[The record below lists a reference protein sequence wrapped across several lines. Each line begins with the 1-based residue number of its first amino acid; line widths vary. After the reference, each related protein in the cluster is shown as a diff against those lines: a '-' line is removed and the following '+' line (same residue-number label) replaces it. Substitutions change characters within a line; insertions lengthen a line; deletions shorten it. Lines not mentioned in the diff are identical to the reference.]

1 MLSPFFNFLKK
12 KSEKVKK
19 DTKYHNTFDQIKT
32 EKTEPSTTITID
44 EAKNIVKKIEDNQ
57 IKYLTDKIEK
67 IRILTQKPLENIK
80 SIISDLDTTK
90 IEVHESSFES
100 LVINSKK
107 MVVNSI
113 KKELSSSIPA
123 PKTLNDVIKFYERLD
138 SMVNKFSE
146 ISMSHK
152 KVFNFFISKYADK
165 LKTEFE
171 NISSLSMQCK
181 YELDI
186 FEKERQPIKN
196 CFDNID
202 TLIQKNES
210 MKLEEEKYK
219 TKKSQRDELKLK
231 LKKIDGEIQDLINSK
246 HFIEANDIM
255 KKIEFLEIEKNNY
268 HKELLNIVSKTS
280 RAFNKYS
287 YGLNKSIVHKIHI
300 ILEQPWQI
308 LQDLD
313 TYLDLIKE
321 VKSALINGTIILKD
335 SDKIET
341 YLDNIINSLP
351 NFKEREEKFNNEIK
365 KLNNNKNINIISK
378 VNELKRKYANYNQE
392 LKDIELYIKESES
405 ELLKNK
411 SESDNLLSSIE
422 TYMNRLSKNKYHISI
437 SK

>member
-1 MLSPFFNFLKK
+1 MKK

-19 DTKYHNTFDQIKT
+19 DIKYHNTFDQVKT
-32 EKTEPSTTITID
+32 EEIEPRTIISID
-44 EAKNIVKKIEDNQ
+44 EARNIVKKIEDNQ
-57 IKYLTDKIEK
+57 IKYLINKIEK
-67 IRILTQKPLENIK
+67 IHMLTQKPLENIK
-80 SIISDLDTTK
+80 SIISDLETTK

-113 KKELSSSIPA
+113 KKELSSSIPT

-196 CFDNID
+196 CFDNMD
-202 TLIQKNES
+202 TLIQKIES
-210 MKLEEEKYK
+210 IKSEEEKYEMK
-219 TKKSQRDELKLK
+219 QSQRDELKLK
-231 LKKIDGEIQDLINSK
+231 IKRVEDEIQDLINSK
-246 HFIEANDIM
+246 HFTEANDII
-255 KKIEFLEIEKNNY
+255 KKIESLEIEKNNY
-268 HKELLNIVSKTS
+268 HKELLNVFSKTS

-287 YGLNKSIVHKIHI
+287 YGLNKLIVHKINI
-300 ILEQPWQI
+300 ILEQPWEI
-308 LQDLD
+308 LQDLN

-321 VKSALINGTIILKD
+321 VKNAIIKGTIILKD

-351 NFKEREEKFNNEIK
+351 NFKEREEKLNNEIK
-365 KLNNNKNINIISK
+365 KLNNNKNLNIIIK
-378 VNELKRKYANYNQE
+378 VNELKTKYTNYNKE
-392 LKDIELYIKESES
+392 FKDIELYIEESES

-411 SESDNLLSSIE
+411 KESDDLLSSIE
-422 TYMNRLSKNKYHISI
+422 TYVNKLSKNKYRISI

>member
-1 MLSPFFNFLKK
+1 LKK

-19 DTKYHNTFDQIKT
+19 DIKYDNTFGQIKT
-32 EKTEPSTTITID
+32 EETEPRTIISID
-44 EAKNIVKKIEDNQ
+44 EARNIVKKIEDNQ
-57 IKYLTDKIEK
+57 IKYLINKIEK
-67 IRILTQKPLENIK
+67 IQMLTQKPLENIK
-80 SIISDLDTTK
+80 SIISDLETTK

-113 KKELSSSIPA
+113 KKELSSSIPT

-196 CFDNID
+196 CFENID
-202 TLIQKNES
+202 TLIQKIES
-210 MKLEEEKYK
+210 IKLEEEKYK
-219 TKKSQRDELKLK
+219 MKQSQRDELKLK
-231 LKKIDGEIQDLINSK
+231 IKKVDDELHDLINSK
-246 HFIEANDIM
+246 HFIEANDII
-255 KKIEFLEIEKNNY
+255 KKIESLEIEKNNC
-268 HKELLNIVSKTS
+268 HKELLNIFSKTS

-287 YGLNKSIVHKIHI
+287 YGLNKLIVHKIHI
-300 ILEQPWQI
+300 ILEQPWKI

-321 VKSALINGTIILKD
+321 VKNAIVKGTIILKD

-351 NFKEREEKFNNEIK
+351 NFKEREEKLNNEIR
-365 KLNNNKNINIISK
+365 KLNNNKNLNIIIK
-378 VNELKRKYANYNQE
+378 VNELKKKYANYNQE
-392 LKDIELYIKESES
+392 FKEIELYIKESES

-411 SESDNLLSSIE
+411 NESDDLLSSIE
-422 TYMNRLSKNKYHISI
+422 TYVNKLSKNKYRISI

>member
-1 MLSPFFNFLKK
+1 M
-12 KSEKVKK
+12 KK
-19 DTKYHNTFDQIKT
+19 DIKYHNTFDQIKT
-32 EKTEPSTTITID
+32 EETKPKTTISID
-44 EAKNIVKKIEDNQ
+44 EAKNIVKKNEDSQ

-67 IRILTQKPLENIK
+67 IQMLTQKPLENIK
-80 SIISDLDTTK
+80 YIISDLETTK
-90 IEVHESSFES
+90 IEVHESSFEP

-113 KKELSSSIPA
+113 KKELSSSIPK

-181 YELDI
+181 YELDV
-186 FEKERQPIKN
+186 FEKERQPIKI
-196 CFDNID
+196 CLDNID

-210 MKLEEEKYK
+210 IKLEEEKYK
-219 TKKSQRDELKLK
+219 MKQSQRDELKLK
-231 LKKIDGEIQDLINSK
+231 IKKVDDEIQDLINSK

-255 KKIEFLEIEKNNY
+255 KKIESLEIEKNNH
-268 HKELLNIVSKTS
+268 HKELLNIFSKTS

-300 ILEQPWQI
+300 ILEQPWII

-313 TYLDLIKE
+313 AYLDLIKE
-321 VKSALINGTIILKD
+321 VKSAIIKGTIILKD

-341 YLDNIINSLP
+341 HLDNIINSLP
-351 NFKEREEKFNNEIK
+351 NFKEREEKLNDEIK

-378 VNELKRKYANYNQE
+378 VNELKRKKANYNQE
-392 LKDIELYIKESES
+392 FKDIELYIKESEN

-411 SESDNLLSSIE
+411 SESNDLLSSIE
-422 TYMNRLSKNKYHISI
+422 TYINHLSKIKYRISI

>member
-1 MLSPFFNFLKK
+1 M
-12 KSEKVKK
+12 KK
-19 DTKYHNTFDQIKT
+19 DIKYHNTFDQIKT
-32 EKTEPSTTITID
+32 EETEPRTTISID
-44 EAKNIVKKIEDNQ
+44 EAKNIVKKNEDSQ

-67 IRILTQKPLENIK
+67 IQMLTQKPLENIK
-80 SIISDLDTTK
+80 YIISDLETTK
-90 IEVHESSFES
+90 IEVHESSFEP

-113 KKELSSSIPA
+113 KKELSSSIPT

-181 YELDI
+181 YELDV

-210 MKLEEEKYK
+210 IKLEEEKYK
-219 TKKSQRDELKLK
+219 TKQYQRDELKLK
-231 LKKIDGEIQDLINSK
+231 IKKVDEEIQDLINSK
-246 HFIEANDIM
+246 HFIEANDII
-255 KKIEFLEIEKNNY
+255 KKIESLEIEKNNN
-268 HKELLNIVSKTS
+268 HKELLNIFSKTS

-300 ILEQPWQI
+300 ILEQPWII

-321 VKSALINGTIILKD
+321 VKSAIIKGTIILKD

-351 NFKEREEKFNNEIK
+351 NFKEREEKLNDEIK

-378 VNELKRKYANYNQE
+378 VNELKRKKANYNQE
-392 LKDIELYIKESES
+392 FKDIELYIKESEN

-411 SESDNLLSSIE
+411 RESNDLLSSIE
-422 TYMNRLSKNKYHISI
+422 TYINHLSKNKYHISI

>member
-1 MLSPFFNFLKK
+1 MLPPFFNFLKK

-19 DTKYHNTFDQIKT
+19 DIKYHNTFDQVKT
-32 EKTEPSTTITID
+32 EEIEPRTIISID
-44 EAKNIVKKIEDNQ
+44 EARNIVKKIEDNQ
-57 IKYLTDKIEK
+57 IKYLINKIEK
-67 IRILTQKPLENIK
+67 IHMLTQKPLENIK
-80 SIISDLDTTK
+80 SIISDLETTK

-113 KKELSSSIPA
+113 KKELSSSIPT

-196 CFDNID
+196 CFDNMD
-202 TLIQKNES
+202 TLIQKIES
-210 MKLEEEKYK
+210 IKSEEEKYK
-219 TKKSQRDELKLK
+219 MKQSQRDELKLK
-231 LKKIDGEIQDLINSK
+231 IKRVDDEIQDLINSK
-246 HFIEANDIM
+246 HFTEANDII
-255 KKIEFLEIEKNNY
+255 KKIESLEIEKNNY
-268 HKELLNIVSKTS
+268 HKELLNVFSKTS

-287 YGLNKSIVHKIHI
+287 YGLNKSIVHKINI
-300 ILEQPWQI
+300 ILEQPWKI

-321 VKSALINGTIILKD
+321 VKNAIIKGTIILKD

-351 NFKEREEKFNNEIK
+351 NFKEREEKLNNEIK
-365 KLNNNKNINIISK
+365 KLNNNKNLNIIIK
-378 VNELKRKYANYNQE
+378 VNELKTKYTNYNKE
-392 LKDIELYIKESES
+392 FKDIELYIKESEG

-411 SESDNLLSSIE
+411 KESDDLLSSIE
-422 TYMNRLSKNKYHISI
+422 TYVNKLSKNKYRISI